1 MLSTD
6 VQMWRFACVQTTAM
20 GAVADM
26 AYRQSSAAT
35 RLPPV
40 PPNQPDLRDRTVLL
54 YSRPDGDFSFQDSQL
69 ELLRDE
75 YGRSLRI
82 EICAPAAAERRC
94 GVWVSPAQPTF
105 LLLRRK
111 EIVSVAIGRLT
122 TGELE
127 SIVKRALD

>member
-6 VQMWRFACVQTTAM
+6 VQMWRFACVQSTAM

-26 AYRQSSAAT
+26 AYGQSSAAT

-40 PPNQPDLRDRTVLL
+40 PPSQPDLRDRTVLL

-82 EICAPAAAERRC
+82 EICAPAAAARRC
-94 GVWVSPAQPTF
+94 GAWVSPAQPTF